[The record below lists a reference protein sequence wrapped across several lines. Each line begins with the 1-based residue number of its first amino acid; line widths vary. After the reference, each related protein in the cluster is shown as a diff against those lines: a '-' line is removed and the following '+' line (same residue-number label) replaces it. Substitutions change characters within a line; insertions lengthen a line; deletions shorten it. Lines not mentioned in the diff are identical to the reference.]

1 MTTLPKSG
9 REWFGLT
16 ALAVKACVGFAIF
29 AVSLYHAALD
39 QPGMFPHTVN
49 METKVLAVPV
59 QTSSVVACALLLIT
73 GVVEL
78 FLHRYKRAVWDVVF
92 AVLALFCWALCGGL
106 TVTLR

>member
-1 MTTLPKSG
+1 MTTLPKTG

-16 ALAVKACVGFAIF
+16 ALAVKACVGFAIP
-29 AVSLYHAALD
+29 AVLLYHAVLK

-59 QTSSVVACALLLIT
+59 QTGCVVACALLLIA

-78 FLHRYKRAVWDVVF
+78 VWHRYKRAVWDVVF
-92 AVLALFCWALCGGL
+92 AVLAFFCCWLCFGL
-106 TVTLR
+106 TVRLR